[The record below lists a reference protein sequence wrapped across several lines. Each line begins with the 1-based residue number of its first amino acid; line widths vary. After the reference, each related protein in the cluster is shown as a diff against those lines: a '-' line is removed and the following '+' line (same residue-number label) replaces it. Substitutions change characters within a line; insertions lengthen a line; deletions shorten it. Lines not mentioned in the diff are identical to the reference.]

1 MSEIAPAITVETEDQ
16 YRESIERLK
25 SFAKRVHV
33 DVSDG
38 EFAPVFMVEPS
49 KLWWPQEWTVD
60 IHAMV
65 SHPLDYVDQLIAL
78 KPNLITFHAET
89 DVNLLPVFEKI
100 KKAGIKAGLALLK
113 PTVPATVAEEIKA
126 ADHVLV
132 FSGDLGHYG
141 GTASLMQLE
150 KVRLIKAIN
159 PTVEIG
165 WDGGVSATEIKNGLK
180 NLLGEEPAVKF
191 NYKSEK
197 KMNET
202 TGKAERTPQ
211 ELDSIEVYYSY
222 IGDDNNLHAEH
233 MKYIVN

>member
-165 WDGGVSATEIKNGLK
+165 WDGGVSVDNAFTLAQGGVNVLNTG
-180 NLLGEEPAVKF
+180 GAV
-191 NYKSEK
+191 N
-197 KMNET
+197 
-202 TGKAERTPQ
+202 KADNP
-211 ELDSIEVYYSY
+211 DEVYAALVRE
-222 IGDDNNLHAEH
+222 INKQGV
-233 MKYIVN
+233 I

>member
-1 MSEIAPAITVETEDQ
+1 MSVIAPAITVETEDQ
-16 YRESIERLK
+16 YRESIERIK
-25 SFAKRVHV
+25 SFAQRVHV

-49 KLWWPQEWTVD
+49 KLWWPKEWIVD

-89 DVNLLPVFEKI
+89 DVNLLPIFEKI
-100 KKAGIKAGLALLK
+100 KKAGIKAGIALLK

-159 PTVEIG
+159 PAVEIG
-165 WDGGVSATEIKNGLK
+165 WDGGVSVDNAFTLSQGGVNVLNTG
-180 NLLGEEPAVKF
+180 GAV
-191 NYKSEK
+191 N
-197 KMNET
+197 
-202 TGKAERTPQ
+202 KADNP
-211 ELDSIEVYYSY
+211 DEVYAALVRE
-222 IGDDNNLHAEH
+222 INKQGV
-233 MKYIVN
+233 I